1 MDWPLDVRRSTF
13 DIHLSLLTFHFF
25 PSLSPCFPLQ
35 SFTQAPVVLGFI
47 YEFAD
52 IQKGSRRLFLLGT
65 TRFFLFKQGYSPS
78 PAQGQRQLRLA
89 FHSSFALPRIPE
101 HGRLRSRQWQH
112 VEFNQKKSMAKQT
125 VEAVQQKLLGEWQNI
140 ESRDIDHGTE
150 FILPEETKI
159 NFYHSTG
166 KVMIQG
172 RDSDEKK
179 KAELLLK
186 TSPKIP
192 SAAGVGTQQPLLLT
206 QPEKIFIVYGHDTEA
221 REQLELLLRR
231 LKFEPVILA
240 NMVAEGQTII
250 EMLEKYSA
258 GVKYACVLL
267 TPDDEGY
274 KQDCPKEK
282 KPCAR
287 QNVVLELG
295 MFLSTLGRKRVAILH
310 KGDVELPSDIHG
322 LVYIPFKKHVG
333 EVKPRLAAE
342 LQEAGFQINIKDML
356 AS

>member
-1 MDWPLDVRRSTF
+1 
-13 DIHLSLLTFHFF
+13 
-25 PSLSPCFPLQ
+25 
-35 SFTQAPVVLGFI
+35 
-47 YEFAD
+47 
-52 IQKGSRRLFLLGT
+52 
-65 TRFFLFKQGYSPS
+65 
-78 PAQGQRQLRLA
+78 
-89 FHSSFALPRIPE
+89 
-101 HGRLRSRQWQH
+101 
-112 VEFNQKKSMAKQT
+112 MAKQT
-125 VEAVQQKLLGEWQNI
+125 LETVQRALQGEWPSI
-140 ESRDIDHGTE
+140 ESRDINHGTQ
-150 FILPEETKI
+150 FTLPEGTKV
-159 NFYHSTG
+159 NFFQSTG
-166 KVMIQG
+166 KVMVQG
-172 RDSDEKK
+172 KDSDEKK
-179 KAELLLK
+179 RAEHLLNAA
-186 TSPKIP
+186 SKILP
-192 SAAGVGTQQPLLLT
+192 ATAAGTQQPLSLI

-250 EMLEKYSA
+250 EMLEKHRL

-267 TPDDEGY
+267 TPDDEGH
-274 KQDCPKEK
+274 KLDCPKEK
-282 KPCAR
+282 KPRAR

-322 LVYIPFKKHVG
+322 LVYIPFKKHVS